1 MRPLLGAFATN
12 ATSRCGESL
21 FLWPVGT
28 WQCQAHGLVMVVG
41 LLDSLE
47 VVVSRDFLVGS
58 RGLSNFYVGGSDFML
73 V

>member
-1 MRPLLGAFATN
+1 MARGNLAVLGP
-12 ATSRCGESL
+12 
-21 FLWPVGT
+21 WVGNGGRT
-28 WQCQAHGLVMVVG
+28 II
-41 LLDSLE
+41 LDSLE